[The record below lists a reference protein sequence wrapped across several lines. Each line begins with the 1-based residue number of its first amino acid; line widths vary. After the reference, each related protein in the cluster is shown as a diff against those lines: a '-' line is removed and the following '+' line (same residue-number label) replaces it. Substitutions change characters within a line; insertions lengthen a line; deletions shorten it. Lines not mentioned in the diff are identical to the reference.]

1 MICQAVPGP
10 RVLECIEMHQIDIG
24 LDHPVAIEIL
34 SLRDALSQQQHATQQ
49 ATAQVQKY
57 ATEVSSANKKTRQLS
72 AEIKTLQAE
81 LDILRAPRPVSTPS
95 PAEAELTLALRRANS
110 RLEETETQLLEA
122 HVSVS
127 HALAER
133 ERTSDEVSEAYRM
146 LEVARAQDVEL
157 RAVLAERDA
166 EKRFYEL
173 ALGEYAALVRDME
186 KREGEGSTHLD
197 FKKRTAAGEIERIKE
212 LTTEVA
218 RANADIESLQAQLD
232 AERRAGELERIQL
245 AEVRTELGK
254 REVDDKS
261 AAALVERYMKFSQHH
276 TDVLQRALNDQSTRH
291 SATVNSLSQQIENL
305 ERALAAESMRT
316 KQLQS
321 SVDILVEDLAR
332 ESFGRRR
339 EVRVRL
345 AIAGRTAKIEED
357 LRRWER
363 RIRENSRSHTAGQ
376 PSELLLGL
384 QELEQFRDIVN
395 SLGAPLIFR
404 DAAISGS
411 EDDTLNG
418 PLARIL
424 SAEIAVESLAAGLER
439 EMTRRIELE
448 RERAQLPTV
457 PLIEKPSYKIPTLKA
472 KVPASSTIP
481 SSASVSIASLQSSS
495 GPSLETSETSSR
507 ASLEESVLSAPVVLP
522 GAPVVNL
529 PQTQPEIDDLFI
541 VAAPPIISSTSSPE
555 PPWVSV
561 VPFSSNFSPPL
572 ERANI
577 PEPRSLL
584 DSPEVQE
591 LLSQLPTALQRYTP
605 FQNTFRDCHVTLTA
619 LKSELRVR
627 PRTHLLTA
635 VERLY
640 DYNEDARVE
649 IEIRIA
655 DEARKANGFETM
667 LRLSLASVL
676 DDLRAFIDGS
686 APDIRKALETAERK
700 RNELEHD
707 ISAIK
712 ASVYAPEAHSQAEIE
727 IPTSQPPPSPLWG
740 RKMSLGP
747 GLLGAGRPLLRR
759 AGSGTLGHSRASSLG
774 GEEHSELSPKDP
786 LAGLR
791 LKIPMPNMAT
801 SPLPSPMKPGS
812 PLVLER
818 TRVTSM
824 YRIGLGGSR
833 SRLDISNRSTTV
845 TPTFKADEESDD
857 GVE

>member
-321 SVDILVEDLAR
+321 SVDVLVEDLAR

-384 QELEQFRDIVN
+384 QELEHFRDIVN

-424 SAEIAVESLAAGLER
+424 SAEIAVESLAAELER

-457 PLIEKPSYKIPTLKA
+457 PFIEKPSYKIPTLKA
-472 KVPASSTIP
+472 KVPASSTIL

-507 ASLEESVLSAPVVLP
+507 ASLEESVLSPVVLP
-522 GAPVVNL
+522 GVAVVNL

-555 PPWVSV
+555 PPRVSV

-577 PEPRSLL
+577 PEPHSLL

-712 ASVYAPEAHSQAEIE
+712 TSVYAPEAHSQAEIE
-727 IPTSQPPPSPLWG
+727 IPAPQPPPSPLWG

-824 YRIGLGGSR
+824 YRIGLGNSR

>member
-1 MICQAVPGP
+1 
-10 RVLECIEMHQIDIG
+10 MHQIDIG

-57 ATEVSSANKKTRQLS
+57 ATE
-72 AEIKTLQAE
+72 AE

-384 QELEQFRDIVN
+384 QELEQFRDI
-395 SLGAPLIFR
+395 
-404 DAAISGS
+404 
-411 EDDTLNG
+411 DDTLNG

-424 SAEIAVESLAAGLER
+424 SAEIAVESLAAELER

-507 ASLEESVLSAPVVLP
+507 ASLEECVLSAPVVLP